1 MCQVLMA
8 GGSSEYC
15 ASAMTPAGT
24 SSFLVDV
31 TPGANHNI
39 TTEQLAYPRV
49 VSLLSGLRAYSLG
62 FIS

>member
-1 MCQVLMA
+1 MA

-31 TPGANHNI
+31 TPGADHNI
-39 TTEQLAYPRV
+39 TTEQLAFPRV
-49 VSLLSGLRAYSLG
+49 VSLLLAGTAHGDQTLNP
-62 FIS
+62 